1 LAAFVD
7 PFKTFI
13 ALLALVN
20 PLGVLPMFISLTQ
33 GHTRKE
39 KQRTIRA
46 AALTVIAVISICA
59 LLGEQII
66 KFFGISTASL
76 QVAGGLLILLMSLSM
91 LNAQMGGARTTAEE
105 QDEAEHKSTLGVV
118 PLGIPLLT
126 GPGAISTVIVYA
138 DKARGATDYAVII
151 GCGVVLAVLVWLTL
165 QLAEPINRVMGRSG
179 INIATRI
186 MGLLVAA
193 VAVEFIVEG
202 LRTMLPAL
210 GGH

>member
-1 LAAFVD
+1 MDAF
-7 PFKTFI
+7 KIFI
-13 ALLALVN
+13 ALIALVN

-33 GHTRKE
+33 DFTPAQ
-39 KQRTIRA
+39 KQRAIRTA
-46 AALTVIAVISICA
+46 AFTVVAVISTCA

-91 LNAQMGGARTTAEE
+91 LNAQPSGAKTTAEE
-105 QDEAEHKSTLGVV
+105 RDEAEHKDTIGVV

-126 GPGAISTVIVYA
+126 GPGAMSTVIVLA
-138 DKARGATDYAVII
+138 GKSNHVSDYIALI
-151 GCGVVLAVLVWLTL
+151 GSGVVLAALVWLTL
-165 QLAEPINRVMGRSG
+165 QMAQPIARFMGRTG

-202 LRTMLPAL
+202 LKTMLPAL
-210 GGH
+210 AG

>member
-1 LAAFVD
+1 MDAF
-7 PFKTFI
+7 KIFI
-13 ALLALVN
+13 ALIALVN

-33 GHTRKE
+33 DFTPVQ
-39 KQRTIRA
+39 KQRAIRTA
-46 AALTVIAVISICA
+46 AFTVVAVISTCA

-91 LNAQMGGARTTAEE
+91 LNAQPSGAKTTAEE
-105 QDEAEHKSTLGVV
+105 RDEAEHKDTIGVV

-126 GPGAISTVIVYA
+126 GPGAMSTVIVLA
-138 DKARGATDYAVII
+138 GKSHHASDYAALI
-151 GCGVVLAVLVWLTL
+151 GSGVVIAALVWLTL
-165 QLAEPINRVMGRSG
+165 QMAQPIARFMGRTG

-202 LRTMLPAL
+202 LKTMLPAL
-210 GGH
+210 AG

>member
-1 LAAFVD
+1 MDAF
-7 PFKTFI
+7 KIFI
-13 ALLALVN
+13 ALIALVN

-33 GHTRKE
+33 DFTPAQ
-39 KQRTIRA
+39 KQRAIRTA
-46 AALTVIAVISICA
+46 AFTVVAVISTCA

-76 QVAGGLLILLMSLSM
+76 QVADGLLILLMSLSM
-91 LNAQMGGARTTAEE
+91 LNAQPSGAKTTAEE
-105 QDEAEHKSTLGVV
+105 RDEAEHKDTIGVV

-126 GPGAISTVIVYA
+126 GPGAMSTVIVLA
-138 DKARGATDYAVII
+138 GKSNHVSDYVALI
-151 GCGVVLAVLVWLTL
+151 GSGVVIAALVWLTL
-165 QLAEPINRVMGRSG
+165 QMAQPIARFMGRTG

-202 LRTMLPAL
+202 LKTMLPAL
-210 GGH
+210 AG

>member
-1 LAAFVD
+1 MDAF
-7 PFKTFI
+7 KIFI
-13 ALLALVN
+13 ALIALVN

-33 GHTRKE
+33 DFTPAQ
-39 KQRTIRA
+39 KQRAIRTA
-46 AALTVIAVISICA
+46 AFTVALVIGTCA

-91 LNAQMGGARTTAEE
+91 LNAQPSGAKTTAEE
-105 QDEAEHKSTLGVV
+105 RDEAEHKDTIGVV

-126 GPGAISTVIVYA
+126 GPGAMSTVIVLA
-138 DKARGATDYAVII
+138 GKSNHVSDYVALI
-151 GCGVVLAVLVWLTL
+151 GSGVVIAALVWLTL
-165 QLAEPINRVMGRSG
+165 QMAQPIARFMGRTG

-202 LRTMLPAL
+202 LKTMLPAL
-210 GGH
+210 AG

>member
-1 LAAFVD
+1 MDAF
-7 PFKTFI
+7 KIFI
-13 ALLALVN
+13 ALIALVN
-20 PLGVLPMFISLTQ
+20 PLGVLPMIISLTQ
-33 GHTRKE
+33 DFTPAQ
-39 KQRTIRA
+39 KQRAIRTA
-46 AALTVIAVISICA
+46 AFTVVAVISTCA

-91 LNAQMGGARTTAEE
+91 LNAQPSGAKTTAEE
-105 QDEAEHKSTLGVV
+105 RDEAEHKDTIGVV

-126 GPGAISTVIVYA
+126 GPGAMSTVIVLA
-138 DKARGATDYAVII
+138 GKSNHVSDYIALI
-151 GCGVVLAVLVWLTL
+151 GSGVVIAALVWLTL
-165 QLAEPINRVMGRSG
+165 QMAQPIARFMGRTG

-202 LRTMLPAL
+202 LKTMLPAL
-210 GGH
+210 AG

>member
-1 LAAFVD
+1 MDAF
-7 PFKTFI
+7 KIFI
-13 ALLALVN
+13 ALIALVN

-33 GHTRKE
+33 DFTPAQ
-39 KQRTIRA
+39 KQRAIRTA
-46 AALTVIAVISICA
+46 AFTVALVIGTCA

-91 LNAQMGGARTTAEE
+91 LNAQPSGAKTTAEE
-105 QDEAEHKSTLGVV
+105 RDEAEHKDTIGVV

-126 GPGAISTVIVYA
+126 GPGAMSTVIVLA
-138 DKARGATDYAVII
+138 GKSHHASDYAALM
-151 GCGVVLAVLVWLTL
+151 GSGVVIAALVWLTL
-165 QLAEPINRVMGRSG
+165 QMAQPIARVMGRTG

-202 LRTMLPAL
+202 LKTMLPAL
-210 GGH
+210 AG

>member
-1 LAAFVD
+1 MDAF
-7 PFKTFI
+7 KIFI
-13 ALLALVN
+13 ALIALVN

-33 GHTRKE
+33 DFTPAQ
-39 KQRTIRA
+39 KQRAIRTA
-46 AALTVIAVISICA
+46 AFTVVAVISTCA

-91 LNAQMGGARTTAEE
+91 LNAQPSGAKTTAEE
-105 QDEAEHKSTLGVV
+105 RDEAEHKDTIGVV

-126 GPGAISTVIVYA
+126 GPGAMSTVIVLA
-138 DKARGATDYAVII
+138 GKSNHVSDYIALI
-151 GCGVVLAVLVWLTL
+151 GSGVVIAALVWLTL
-165 QLAEPINRVMGRSG
+165 QMAQPIARFMGRTG

-202 LRTMLPAL
+202 LKTMLPAL
-210 GGH
+210 AG

>member
-1 LAAFVD
+1 MDAF
-7 PFKTFI
+7 KIFI
-13 ALLALVN
+13 ALIALVN

-33 GHTRKE
+33 DFTPAQ
-39 KQRTIRA
+39 KQRAIRTA
-46 AALTVIAVISICA
+46 AFTVVAVISTCA

-91 LNAQMGGARTTAEE
+91 LNAQPSGAKTTAEE
-105 QDEAEHKSTLGVV
+105 RDEAEHKDTIGVV

-126 GPGAISTVIVYA
+126 GPGAMSTVIVLA
-138 DKARGATDYAVII
+138 GKSNHVSDYVALI
-151 GCGVVLAVLVWLTL
+151 GSGVVIAALVWLTL
-165 QLAEPINRVMGRSG
+165 QMAQPIARFMGRTG

-202 LRTMLPAL
+202 LKTMLPAL
-210 GGH
+210 AG

>member
-1 LAAFVD
+1 MDAF
-7 PFKTFI
+7 KIFI
-13 ALLALVN
+13 ALIALVN

-33 GHTRKE
+33 DFTPAQ
-39 KQRTIRA
+39 KQRAIRTA
-46 AALTVIAVISICA
+46 AFTVVAVISTCA

-91 LNAQMGGARTTAEE
+91 LNAQPSGAKTTAEE
-105 QDEAEHKSTLGVV
+105 RDEAEHKDTIGVV

-126 GPGAISTVIVYA
+126 GPGAMSTVIVLA
-138 DKARGATDYAVII
+138 GKSNHVSDYVALI
-151 GCGVVLAVLVWLTL
+151 GSGVVIAALVWLTL
-165 QLAEPINRVMGRSG
+165 QMAQPIARFMGRTG

-202 LRTMLPAL
+202 LKTMLPVL
-210 GGH
+210 GH

>member
-1 LAAFVD
+1 MGAF
-7 PFKTFI
+7 KIFI
-13 ALLALVN
+13 ALIALVN

-33 GHTRKE
+33 DFTPVQ
-39 KQRTIRA
+39 KQRAIRT
-46 AALTVIAVISICA
+46 AALTVVAVISTCA

-76 QVAGGLLILLMSLSM
+76 QVSGGLLILLMSLSM
-91 LNAQMGGARTTAEE
+91 LNAQPSGAKTTAEE
-105 QDEAEHKSTLGVV
+105 RDEAEHKDTIGVV

-126 GPGAISTVIVYA
+126 GPGAMSTVIVLA
-138 DKARGATDYAVII
+138 GKSNHVSDYVALI
-151 GCGVVLAVLVWLTL
+151 GSGVVIAALVWLTL
-165 QLAEPINRVMGRSG
+165 QMAQPIARFMGRTG

-202 LRTMLPAL
+202 LKTMLPAL
-210 GGH
+210 AG

>member
-1 LAAFVD
+1 MDAF
-7 PFKTFI
+7 KIFI
-13 ALLALVN
+13 ALIALVN

-33 GHTRKE
+33 DFTPAQ
-39 KQRTIRA
+39 KQRAIRTA
-46 AALTVIAVISICA
+46 AFTVVAVISTCA

-76 QVAGGLLILLMSLSM
+76 QVSGGLLILLMSLSM
-91 LNAQMGGARTTAEE
+91 LNAQPSGAKTTAEE
-105 QDEAEHKSTLGVV
+105 RDEAEHKDTIGVV

-126 GPGAISTVIVYA
+126 GPGAMSTVIVLA
-138 DKARGATDYAVII
+138 GKSNHVSDYVALI
-151 GCGVVLAVLVWLTL
+151 GSGVVIAALVWLTL
-165 QLAEPINRVMGRSG
+165 QMAQPIARFMGRTG

-202 LRTMLPAL
+202 LKTMLPAL
-210 GGH
+210 AG

>member
-1 LAAFVD
+1 MDAF
-7 PFKTFI
+7 KIFI
-13 ALLALVN
+13 ALIALVN

-33 GHTRKE
+33 DFTPAQ
-39 KQRTIRA
+39 KQRAIRTA
-46 AALTVIAVISICA
+46 AFTVVAVITTCA

-91 LNAQMGGARTTAEE
+91 LNAQPSGAKTTAEE
-105 QDEAEHKSTLGVV
+105 RDEAEHKDTIGVV

-126 GPGAISTVIVYA
+126 GPGAMSTVIVLA
-138 DKARGATDYAVII
+138 GKSHHASDYVALI
-151 GCGVVLAVLVWLTL
+151 GSGVVIAALVWLTL
-165 QLAEPINRVMGRSG
+165 QMAQPIARFMGRTG

-202 LRTMLPAL
+202 LKTMLPAL
-210 GGH
+210 AG

>member
-1 LAAFVD
+1 MDAL
-7 PFKTFI
+7 KIFI
-13 ALLALVN
+13 ALIALVN

-33 GHTRKE
+33 DFTPAQ
-39 KQRTIRA
+39 KQRAIRTA
-46 AALTVIAVISICA
+46 AFTVVAVISTCA

-91 LNAQMGGARTTAEE
+91 LNAQPSGAKTTAEE
-105 QDEAEHKSTLGVV
+105 RDEAEHKDTIGVV

-126 GPGAISTVIVYA
+126 GPGAMSTVIVLA
-138 DKARGATDYAVII
+138 GKSNHVSDYVALI
-151 GCGVVLAVLVWLTL
+151 GSGVVIAALVWLTL
-165 QLAEPINRVMGRSG
+165 QMAQPIARFMGRTG
-179 INIATRI
+179 INIATRL

-202 LRTMLPAL
+202 LKTMLPAL
-210 GGH
+210 AG

>member
-1 LAAFVD
+1 MDAF
-7 PFKTFI
+7 KIFI
-13 ALLALVN
+13 ALIALVN

-33 GHTRKE
+33 DFTPAQ
-39 KQRTIRA
+39 KQRAIRTA
-46 AALTVIAVISICA
+46 AFTVALVIGTCA

-91 LNAQMGGARTTAEE
+91 LNAQPSGAKTTAEE
-105 QDEAEHKSTLGVV
+105 RDEAEHKDTIGVV

-126 GPGAISTVIVYA
+126 GPGAMSTVIVLA
-138 DKARGATDYAVII
+138 GKSNHVSDYVALI
-151 GCGVVLAVLVWLTL
+151 GSGVVIAALVWLTL
-165 QLAEPINRVMGRSG
+165 QMAQPIARVMGRTG

-202 LRTMLPAL
+202 LKTMLPAL
-210 GGH
+210 AG

>member
-1 LAAFVD
+1 MDAF
-7 PFKTFI
+7 KIFI
-13 ALLALVN
+13 ALIALVN

-33 GHTRKE
+33 DFTPAQ
-39 KQRTIRA
+39 KQRAIRTA
-46 AALTVIAVISICA
+46 AFTVVAVISTCA

-91 LNAQMGGARTTAEE
+91 LNAQPSGAKTTAEE
-105 QDEAEHKSTLGVV
+105 RDEAEHKDTIGVV

-126 GPGAISTVIVYA
+126 GPGAMSTVIVLA
-138 DKARGATDYAVII
+138 GKSHHASDYVALI
-151 GCGVVLAVLVWLTL
+151 GSGVVIAALVWRTL
-165 QLAEPINRVMGRSG
+165 QMAQPIARFMGRTG

-202 LRTMLPAL
+202 LKTMLPAL
-210 GGH
+210 AG

>member
-1 LAAFVD
+1 MDSLKVFVAL
-7 PFKTFI
+7 I
-13 ALLALVN
+13 ALIN

-33 GHTRKE
+33 DFSAVQ
-39 KQRTIRA
+39 KQRAIRTA
-46 AALTVIAVISICA
+46 AFTVVAVISTCA

-76 QVAGGLLILLMSLSM
+76 QVAGGLLILLMALNM
-91 LNAQMGGARTTAEE
+91 LNAKMGGARTTDEE
-105 QDEAEHKSTLGVV
+105 LDEAEHKNTLGVV

-138 DKARGATDYAVII
+138 DKAKGAMDYAVII
-151 GCGVVLAVLVWLTL
+151 GCGVGIAALVWITL
-165 QLAEPINRVMGRSG
+165 QLADPINRIMGRSG

-202 LRTMLPAL
+202 LKTMLPAL
-210 GGH
+210 AR

>member
-1 LAAFVD
+1 MD

-46 AALTVIAVISICA
+46 AALTVVAVISICV

-66 KFFGISTASL
+66 EFFGISTASL
-76 QVAGGLLILLMSLSM
+76 QVAGGLLILLMSLAM

-138 DKARGATDYAVII
+138 DKARGAADYAVIV
-151 GCGVVLAVLVWLTL
+151 GCGVVLAGLVWLVL

-202 LRTMLPAL
+202 LKTMLPAL
-210 GGH
+210 GGL

>member
-1 LAAFVD
+1 MDAF
-7 PFKTFI
+7 KIFI
-13 ALLALVN
+13 ALIALVN

-33 GHTRKE
+33 DFTPAQ
-39 KQRTIRA
+39 KQRAIRTA
-46 AALTVIAVISICA
+46 AFTVVAVISTCA

-91 LNAQMGGARTTAEE
+91 LNAQPSGAKTTAEE
-105 QDEAEHKSTLGVV
+105 RDEAEHKDTIGVV

-126 GPGAISTVIVYA
+126 GPGAMSTVIVLA
-138 DKARGATDYAVII
+138 GKSNHVSDYIALI
-151 GCGVVLAVLVWLTL
+151 GSGVVIAALVWLTL
-165 QLAEPINRVMGRSG
+165 QMAQPIARFMGRTG

-186 MGLLVAA
+186 LGLLVAA

-202 LRTMLPAL
+202 LKTMLPAL
-210 GGH
+210 AG

>member
-1 LAAFVD
+1 MGAF
-7 PFKTFI
+7 KIFI
-13 ALLALVN
+13 ALIALVN

-33 GHTRKE
+33 DFTPAQ
-39 KQRTIRA
+39 KQRAIRT
-46 AALTVIAVISICA
+46 AALTVVAVISTCA

-76 QVAGGLLILLMSLSM
+76 QVADGLLILLMSLSM
-91 LNAQMGGARTTAEE
+91 LNAQPSGAKTTAEE
-105 QDEAEHKSTLGVV
+105 RDEAEHKDTIGVV

-126 GPGAISTVIVYA
+126 GPGAMSTVIVLA
-138 DKARGATDYAVII
+138 GKSNHVSDYIALI
-151 GCGVVLAVLVWLTL
+151 GSGVVIAALVWLTL
-165 QLAEPINRVMGRSG
+165 QMAQPIARFMGRTG

-202 LRTMLPAL
+202 LKTMLPAL
-210 GGH
+210 AG

>member
-1 LAAFVD
+1 MDAF
-7 PFKTFI
+7 KIFI
-13 ALLALVN
+13 ALIALVN

-33 GHTRKE
+33 DFTPAQ
-39 KQRTIRA
+39 KQRAIRTA
-46 AALTVIAVISICA
+46 AFTVVAVISTCA

-91 LNAQMGGARTTAEE
+91 LNAQPSGAKTTAEE
-105 QDEAEHKSTLGVV
+105 RDEAEHKDTIGVV

-126 GPGAISTVIVYA
+126 GPGAMSTVIVLA
-138 DKARGATDYAVII
+138 GKSHHASDYAALI
-151 GCGVVLAVLVWLTL
+151 GSGVVIAALVWLTL
-165 QLAEPINRVMGRSG
+165 QMAQPIARFMGRTG

-202 LRTMLPAL
+202 LKTMLPSLA
-210 GGH
+210 G